1 MTVKNVIQ
9 IKLGIMINVDV
20 NVKIII
26 GPKMFIAGILL
37 SIIDNSVVMCDEI
50 IETTKIITTK
60 NISAEFSSTKNN
72 TTNFNGK
79 RCPVKWK
86 IYIIY
91 LSFP

>member
-9 IKLGIMINVDV
+9 IKLGIMINVDM
-20 NVKIII
+20 NIKNII
-26 GPKMFIAGILL
+26 GPKKFIGGILL
-37 SIIDNSVVMCDEI
+37 SIIDNSVVTCDEI
-50 IETTKIITTK
+50 IETKIITTK

-86 IYIIY
+86 ISIIY